1 MNMNVIRACGIGA
14 LALLSGVS
22 QLSEARVT
30 RFVVEQTR
38 SFAGG
43 MAFGTAGAYERL
55 DGTAYMEVSPSDPLD
70 AIIVNLDK
78 APRNARGMVEFSTQF
93 YILKPVDLAKGN
105 HKLWYGINN
114 RGNPTEVQIR
124 AFPNAASTDPLSVN
138 WTGANNILL
147 TEGYAVVDAG
157 WHGDGIFR
165 PNVLYATYPV
175 AKQPDGSPI
184 VGPLRL
190 EYTPAANTF
199 TMPLIT
205 GWRPYQAADTN
216 TAHSTL
222 VVRDR
227 ESAPRVTIAADRWA
241 FGTCPTGQASLTPT
255 TTDLCLFDGF
265 EARKLYELIYPAKD
279 PIVMGLAYAVTRD
292 IGSFLRYQTQ
302 DDVGNANPLAL
313 SPTAVGIRRAYSS
326 GTSSTAMYQRDFLY
340 LGFNEDE
347 SHRKVFDGAM
357 IYAAGAHRL
366 FANVQFAHPT
376 FYSRQDINHDY
387 TSNSIPPFTFAVTTD
402 PITGITDGILKRP
415 ATDPLVMQMDGG
427 IEFWHWQ
434 ASLNVVDGLGRPVP
448 VPANVRL
455 YHLGST
461 SHVVE
466 GVSVLAP
473 PAAPGICQ
481 NSLQTTFGR
490 ATARA
495 LTVALDQ
502 WADQGIPPP
511 NSAYPRLESGTLG
524 TLSEYQAAFPTIPGF
539 PPTAVQSE
547 LTVLNFGPMFNI
559 QGGIQT
565 LLPPAL
571 GPSYQLFQARPDRD
585 GNDVGGIRQME
596 LRVPL
601 GTNTGW
607 NVRAGFRAPDLC
619 GLSGGY
625 SPFAQTQAER
635 LASGDPRLSLQERYR
650 DHQGFVAAMK
660 FAARDL
666 VAERFLL
673 QEDANL
679 YAISAFMSNV
689 LR

>member
-1 MNMNVIRACGIGA
+1 VGIR
-14 LALLSGVS
+14 
-22 QLSEARVT
+22 
-30 RFVVEQTR
+30 
-38 SFAGG
+38 
-43 MAFGTAGAYERL
+43 
-55 DGTAYMEVSPSDPLD
+55 D
-70 AIIVNLDK
+70 
-78 APRNARGMVEFSTQF
+78 
-93 YILKPVDLAKGN
+93 
-105 HKLWYGINN
+105 
-114 RGNPTEVQIR
+114 
-124 AFPNAASTDPLSVN
+124 
-138 WTGANNILL
+138 
-147 TEGYAVVDAG
+147 
-157 WHGDGIFR
+157 
-165 PNVLYATYPV
+165 
-175 AKQPDGSPI
+175 
-184 VGPLRL
+184 
-190 EYTPAANTF
+190 
-199 TMPLIT
+199 
-205 GWRPYQAADTN
+205 
-216 TAHSTL
+216 
-222 VVRDR
+222 
-227 ESAPRVTIAADRWA
+227 
-241 FGTCPTGQASLTPT
+241 CPTGQASLTPT
-255 TTDLCLFDGF
+255 TSDLCLFDGF

-357 IYAAGAHRL
+357 IYTAGAHRL

-387 TSNSIPPFTFAVTTD
+387 TSNSVPPFTFAVTTD

-415 ATDPLVMQMDGG
+415 ATDPLVMQIDGG

-434 ASLNVVDGLGRPVP
+434 ASLNVVDGMGRPVP
-448 VPANVRL
+448 VPDNVRL

-559 QGGIQT
+559 QGNTDVAAAGF
-565 LLPPAL
+565 
-571 GPSYQLFQARPDRD
+571 GPSYQLFQARADRD
-585 GNDVGGIRQME
+585 GNDVGAPTDG
-596 LRVPL
+596 LRVLPSPTPAGMYERVSGRPTL
-601 GTNTGW
+601 RVERRLLPGT
-607 NVRAGFRAPDLC
+607 D
-619 GLSGGY
+619 
-625 SPFAQTQAER
+625 SPSCPPAAT
-635 LASGDPRLSLQERYR
+635 PRLSLQELYG

-666 VAERFLL
+666 IAERFMLP
-673 QEDANL
+673 EDANL
-679 YAISAFMSNV
+679 FAIRAFMSNV